1 MKGFKELKVW
11 RKAHEMT
18 IAVYDTTRTFP
29 RDELYGLTSQLRRS
43 AASIGANIAEGC
55 GRRSDGEM
63 ARFLQIARGS
73 ASEVE
78 YHILLARDLHYLRED
93 QFGELSCQAD
103 ELQRMLTALIQR
115 FRPVEICERN
125 HALLSRSKLAA
136 QG

>member
-1 MKGFKELKVW
+1 VKGFKELKVW

-18 IAVYDTTRTFP
+18 VAVYGVTRGFP
-29 RDELYGLTSQLRRS
+29 REELYGLTGQLRRS

-63 ARFLQIARGS
+63 ARYLQIARGS

-78 YHILLARDLHYLRED
+78 YHVLLARDLHYLREEEW
-93 QFGELSCQAD
+93 QELSYQAD

-115 FRPVEICERN
+115 FRPVEQ
-125 HALLSRSKLAA
+125 SSSGK
-136 QG
+136 